1 MPMKRTL
8 LSILFLFTLLP
19 AFAKHITGG
28 EITYEYI
35 GPGITPGTRTYTVTL
50 ILFRDALNCNSAL
63 GCADLP
69 GAVSIGIYN
78 NDNGSVI
85 DFLSV
90 PISSVTDPLPIISR
104 PSCLSNEPPLH
115 YQAGYYTATIVVS
128 DNNAGYTATYQ
139 VCCRVDGI
147 ANTINNTGATYTTEI
162 PGLNTLT
169 GGITDNS
176 AHFQTGISIICYNK
190 PFKLDFSATDPDAAD
205 VLVYS
210 FGDAYDGGAASSG
223 NPVTSTPA
231 GPPYNPIIYTGG
243 YSGNDPFGTAAT
255 IDPNTGIISGTAPAS
270 GKYVVCVVVKSYRG
284 GVYISEHRKD
294 FLITVADCDFP
305 DADLNPGVFTSCDG
319 FTKTFQNLE
328 PVPNPLNLTYDW
340 DFGDPASGANNTFS
354 GPVAPHTY
362 TTSGDFP
369 LTLIVNKNTPCA
381 DTAYATVKVYPGFF
395 PAFAPIPP
403 TCKDVPVQF
412 TDATTATFGAPSIWS
427 WNFGDPSTLAD
438 TSHIRNPTYVYH
450 TSGTYT
456 GTFIV
461 ETSVGCKD
469 TLFPEIVIVDK
480 PDFHLPNDTLICI
493 VDTVQLVATTTSTT
507 GTVTWS
513 PNYMISDIHSLTPLV
528 SPDVTTTYTAFFAEP
543 SGCNDTKTV
552 TVNVTSGVSFT
563 VGIDTT
569 ICRTDSVILRIPTSN
584 ALYYNWTAT
593 PATTIS
599 DPSVRNPSATPS
611 APLTIFHVRA
621 SISAKCFAENEIK
634 VKTVPYPAA
643 AITGRDPICFGTND
657 TLHASGG
664 SSYIWSPPTYLNNAN
679 IADPIVIQPKI
690 STIYTVTV
698 TDILGCPKPVTKDF
712 TVHVVKV
719 IANAGPQDTSIVLGQ
734 PLLLSATGGTR
745 YEWTPNTWLSDPNI
759 SNPVS
764 NPLNNITYAVKVSNS
779 IGCFAND
786 TINVKVYFVPP
797 DVYVPSAFTP
807 AGDGLND
814 LFRPIALGIKS
825 LENFRVYNRWGELL
839 YSTKQIGEGWNGKY
853 KGQGQNAGTYV
864 WEVEATDYAGR
875 KIRRKG
881 SVILIK

>member
-1 MPMKRTL
+1 MKK
-8 LSILFLFTLLP
+8 ILFFTFLLFP
-19 AFAKHITGG
+19 FFSAFAKHIVGG
-28 EITYEYI
+28 EVIYDYF
-35 GPGITPGTRTYTVTL
+35 GPGASNSKIYTVTL
-50 ILFRDALNCNSAL
+50 RLFRDNLTVGGAP
-63 GCADLP
+63 LP
-69 GAVSIGIYN
+69 DNVPIGIFN
-78 NDNGSVI
+78 NDNNQRVGAVRII
-85 DFLSV
+85 DR
-90 PISSVTDPLPIISR
+90 SSLEPLTIISQ
-104 PSCLSNEPPLH
+104 PTCLTNAPAIDYS
-115 YQAGYYTATIVVS
+115 AGYYTFNI
-128 DNNAGYTATYQ
+128 DLPNNAAGYTVTYQ
-139 VCCRVDGI
+139 TCCRVDGI
-147 ANTINNTGATYTTEI
+147 TNGGANEGVTYTTSI
-162 PGLNTLT
+162 PGDNILIN
-169 GGITDNS
+169 GITDNS
-176 AHFQTGISIICYNK
+176 ARFTTGISILCHDKKFSLN
-190 PFKLDFSATDPDAAD
+190 FSATDPDPSD
-205 VLVYS
+205 SLVYRLDFAYNGQSPLNINTS
-210 FGDAYDGGAASSG
+210 FADPGA
-223 NPVTSTPA
+223 
-231 GPPYNPIIYTGG
+231 PPYPSIQYIAPYSSVEPLGPSTIIN
-243 YSGNDPFGTAAT
+243 SA
-255 IDPNTGIISGTAPAS
+255 TGIISGTAP
-270 GKYVVCVVVKSYRG
+270 GVGHYVVCVVVSSYRNG
-284 GVYISEHRKD
+284 RLINEHRKD
-294 FLITVADCDFP
+294 FLIYVADCDFVEANL
-305 DADLNPGVFTSCDG
+305 DPGIFTSCDG
-319 FTKTFQNLE
+319 FTKSFQNLSNS
-328 PVPNPLNLTYDW
+328 PQNLTFDW
-340 DFGDPASGANNTFS
+340 DFGDVGSGAANTS
-354 GPVAPHTY
+354 TDEIATHTY

-369 LTLIVNKNTPCA
+369 LRLIVNANTPCA

-427 WNFGDPSTLAD
+427 WNFGDPTTLAD

-480 PDFHLPNDTLICI
+480 PDFHVPNDTLICI
-493 VDTVQLVATTTSTT
+493 IDTLQLVATTTSTS

-528 SPDVTTTYTAFFAEP
+528 SPDVTTTYTAFFVEP
-543 SGCNDTKTV
+543 SGCNDTKSV

-569 ICRTDSVILRIPTSN
+569 ICRTDSIILRIPSSN

-599 DPSVRNPSATPS
+599 DPAVRNPSATPS
-611 APLTIFHVRA
+611 APLTVFHVKA

-634 VKTVPYPAA
+634 VKTVPYPVA
-643 AITGRDPICFGTND
+643 AIIGSDPICFGSND

-664 SSYIWSPPTYLNNAN
+664 SSYSWSPATYLNNSN
-679 IADPIVIQPKI
+679 IADPIVVQPKI
-690 STIYTVTV
+690 NTIYTVTV

-712 TVHVVKV
+712 TIHVVRV

-734 PLLLSATGGTR
+734 PLLLNATGGTI

-779 IGCFAND
+779 IGCFSTD
-786 TINVKVYFVPP
+786 TINVKVYFLPP
-797 DVYVPSAFTP
+797 DLYVPSAFTP

-825 LENFRVYNRWGELL
+825 LENFRVYNRWGGLV

-864 WEVEATDYAGR
+864 WEVEATDYAGK
-875 KIRRKG
+875 KIRKKG